1 MSNKTNAIG
10 SNIPTLR
17 IVFIQA
23 SEIYYANHYTHRNL
37 EIKNS
42 NGVFDSHFEDL
53 MPLNLDLI
61 YLLQNKKTS
70 WKTLGKEQYTL
81 DFINVSFK
89 YPLRLDENDKQV
101 FKGESVK
108 TISSDTMRKEL
119 YTDGFVINGKQY
131 VRYKRSAGSAK
142 GGSCLFIKKELYA
155 LMNKWSLTGLD
166 ENDVLSH
173 TSLTSYEAY
182 RALSL
187 SSLIDV
193 FRLNPYNIL
202 FVKDFDKYSLKNQ
215 DVINVTY
222 ENNSLLG
229 KRETIDVTNNIFD
242 GEGLLDSSI
251 FKQKGKSNKGMML
264 LRNRFFKCC
273 AFNTNLQQWFKE
285 NNIESVNQL
294 HGITFAT
301 KVSDIKLVVSES
313 CLKYVKMLPGGFIKS
328 SIKKWCEAISD
339 ENDES
344 IFGVVKTDK
353 PTRFFN
359 GDMVE
364 TTYQLLNTLQ
374 LPETDVRKLLLPYID
389 YIKKIRN
396 IKDTPEYAMLYLQ
409 GEVNEYEEEYE
420 DDSEDQ
426 PLEGLFNYS
435 SYSFKNKVCF
445 DLMKI
450 RRDFIKTNVF
460 KNHIFKSVISSFRLK
475 LYGGRILIDGN
486 YATLFGNPLEFLK
499 YIIKKFDYDNI
510 SSSLGENEIYCSFF
524 KDGEELVGSRA
535 PHMTMGNILYAKNKR
550 LNEVDKWFNLTR
562 NIVVVDAINNN
573 IQQRLNGAD
582 YDSDSML
589 LTNNDIIVKAAKKHY
604 LDFPV
609 PCVGFGHNERLME
622 KLSSK
627 KKMNLLLNAW
637 KIDCSIANNNVGR
650 IVNLS
655 QLLNSHLWNELN
667 NRFDYEEL
675 YNNIAI
681 LSVLAGAEIDS
692 SKRTFDFDTLTEFF
706 KINAFAKNNG
716 YSDRPAF
723 FFYIA
728 NGKKQKPKIGEI
740 ETYVRSLDDKTDYFK
755 TTMDYLWKF
764 ANGTIDYPKTETIP
778 LFDLIKEEI
787 PSSKLTGTNYKQI
800 ENALME
806 LKQIKEEINKDNFAK
821 KDSSSYELEKREFD
835 NRINECYQKIKT
847 AINNTS
853 KAKKF
858 IKDIEKETSP
868 YSLLYL
874 FLYIV
879 SLKHEELGY
888 GYEDLF
894 DSDGGVPRLKQVI
907 DKSAPFSLFDK
918 YYYQRDLVDNLISK
932 MFK

>member
-1 MSNKTNAIG
+1 MANKVDSFGT
-10 SNIPTLR
+10 NIPALR
-17 IVFIQA
+17 IVLIQA
-23 SEIYYANHYTHRNL
+23 SEIYYANHYTHEKI
-37 EIKNS
+37 EIKNN
-42 NGVFDSHFEDL
+42 NGFFDGHFEDL

-61 YLLQNKKTS
+61 YLLQNQKLSFKQ
-70 WKTLGKEQYTL
+70 LGKEQYTF

-89 YPLRLDENDKQV
+89 YPLRLDGDNKQV
-101 FKGESVK
+101 FKGESKK
-108 TISSDTMRKEL
+108 TISLDTIRKEL
-119 YTDGFVINGKQY
+119 YTDGFVVNGKEY

-142 GGSCLFIKKELYA
+142 GGSCLFIRKDLYP
-155 LMNKWSLTGLD
+155 LMNKWSMTGLD
-166 ENDVLSH
+166 ENEVLSF

-187 SSLIDV
+187 SSLISA
-193 FRLNPYNIL
+193 FKLNPYNIL
-202 FVKDFDKYSLKNQ
+202 FVKDFDNYLLKDQ

-222 ENNSLLG
+222 ENDSLVA
-229 KRETIDVTNNIFD
+229 RHQNIDVKNNLFD

-251 FKQKGKSNKGMML
+251 FKRLGKKDKGMML

-273 AFNTNLQQWFKE
+273 AFNTNLQEWFKE
-285 NNIESVNQL
+285 NNIETIDQL
-294 HGITFAT
+294 NGITFAK

-313 CLKYVKMLPGGFIKS
+313 CLKYVKMCIGGFNRAN
-328 SIKKWCEAISD
+328 IKKWCDSISD
-339 ENDES
+339 ENEES

-353 PTRFFN
+353 STRFFN

-374 LPETDVRKLLLPYID
+374 LSETDVRKLLLPYID
-389 YIKKIRN
+389 YINKIRN

-426 PLEGLFNYS
+426 LTDSLFHYS
-435 SYSFKNKVCF
+435 SYSFKNKVCL

-450 RRDFIKTNVF
+450 NKDFIKTNVF

-499 YIIKKFDYDNI
+499 YIVKKFDYDNI
-510 SSSLGENEIYCSFF
+510 SSSLRENEIYCPFF

-550 LNEVDKWFNLTR
+550 LYEVDKWFNLTR

-589 LTNNDIIVKAAKKHY
+589 LTNNDIIVKAAKENYFK
-604 LDFPV
+604 FPV
-609 PCVGFGHNERLME
+609 PCVGFGHNEKKME
-622 KLSSK
+622 NLSSK
-627 KKMNLLLNAW
+627 KKENYSLNAW
-637 KIDCSIANNNVGR
+637 KIDCSIANNNVGK

-655 QLLNSHLWNELN
+655 QLLNSHLWDKYD
-667 NRFDYEEL
+667 NRFDYEQL

-692 SKRTFDFDTLTEFF
+692 SKRTFDFDTLSEFY
-706 KINAFAKNNG
+706 KIRNFAKENG
-716 YSDRPAF
+716 YNDRPAF

-728 NGKKQKPKIGEI
+728 SGKKQKPKIGEI
-740 ETYVRSLDDKTDYFK
+740 ETYVRDLDDKTSYFK

-764 ANGTIDYPKTETIP
+764 ANGEIDYPKTETIP
-778 LFDLIKEEI
+778 LFDLIREDI
-787 PSSKLTGTNYKQI
+787 PSNNLTGTNYQQI
-800 ENALME
+800 VKALAE
-806 LKQIKEEINKDNFAK
+806 LKAVKEEINKENFAN

-858 IKDIEKETSP
+858 IKEIEKETTP

-874 FLYIV
+874 FLYTI
-879 SLKHEELGY
+879 SIKHEELGY
-888 GYEDLF
+888 DYKDLF
-894 DSDGGVPRLKQVI
+894 NLDGGIQRLKMVN
-907 DKSAPFSLFDK
+907 DKSAPFSLFEK

-932 MFK
+932 ILQ

>member
-1 MSNKTNAIG
+1 MSKKTNSIG
-10 SNIPTLR
+10 ASFPPLR
-17 IVFIQA
+17 IPLIHA
-23 SEIYYANHYTHRNL
+23 SEIYYANNYTHQNI
-37 EIKNS
+37 EIKNI
-42 NGVFDSHFEDL
+42 NGVFDWHFKDL

-61 YLLQNKKTS
+61 YLLQNGKTS

-89 YPLRLDENDKQV
+89 YPLRLDENDQQV
-101 FKGESVK
+101 FKGESVD
-108 TISSDTMRKEL
+108 TISPNVMRKEI
-119 YTDGFVINGKQY
+119 YTQGFKVNGKEY

-142 GGSCLFIKKELYA
+142 GGSCLFIRKDLYA
-155 LMNKWSLTGLD
+155 MMNKWSLTGLD
-166 ENDVLSH
+166 EDDVLSH

-193 FRLNPYNIL
+193 FRLDPYNIL

-229 KRETIDVTNNIFD
+229 KRETIDVTNNLFD

-251 FKQKGKSNKGMML
+251 FKQRGKSNKGMML

-273 AFNTNLQQWFKE
+273 AFNTNLQQWFRE
-285 NNIESVNQL
+285 NNIESVDQL
-294 HGITFAT
+294 NGITFAT

-328 SIKKWCEAISD
+328 NIKKWCDAISD
-339 ENDES
+339 ENEES
-344 IFGVVKTDK
+344 VFGIVKTDK
-353 PTRFFN
+353 STRFFN

-374 LPETDVRKLLLPYID
+374 LSETDVRKLLVPYID
-389 YIKKIRN
+389 YINKIRN

-409 GEVNEYEEEYE
+409 GELNEYEEEYE

-426 PLEGLFNYS
+426 PIEGLFDYS

-445 DLMKI
+445 DLMKT

-460 KNHIFKSVISSFRLK
+460 KNHIFKGVISSFRLK
-475 LYGGRILIDGN
+475 LYGGRILVDGN

-499 YIIKKFDYDNI
+499 YIIKRFDYDNI
-510 SSSLGENEIYCSFF
+510 SSSLGENEIYCPFF
-524 KDGEELVGSRA
+524 EDGEELVGSRA

-550 LNEVDKWFNLTR
+550 LHEVDKWFNLTR

-589 LTNNDIIVKAAKKHY
+589 LTNNDIIVTAAKENYMK
-604 LDFPV
+604 FPV
-609 PCVGFGHNERLME
+609 PCVGFGHNEKLME

-627 KKMNLLLNAW
+627 KKENYSLNVW
-637 KIDCSIANNNVGR
+637 KIDSSIANNNVGR

-655 QLLNSHLWNELN
+655 QLLNSHLWDKLD
-667 NRFDYEEL
+667 NRFDYEKL
-675 YNNIAI
+675 YNNIAV

-692 SKRTFDFDTLTEFF
+692 SKRTFDFDTLTEFY
-706 KINAFAKNNG
+706 KVSNYTKTNG
-716 YSDRPAF
+716 YNDRPAF

-728 NGKKQKPKIGEI
+728 SGKKQKPKIGEI
-740 ETYVRSLDDKTDYFK
+740 ETHVRDLDEKEDFFK

-764 ANGTIDYPKTETIP
+764 ASGEIDYPKTETIS
-778 LFDLIKEEI
+778 LFDLIREDI
-787 PSSKLTGTNYKQI
+787 PSNKLTGTNYTQI
-800 ENALME
+800 EHAIEE
-806 LKQIKEEINKDNFAK
+806 LKVIKEEINKENFAK

-858 IKDIEKETSP
+858 IKDIEKEKTP
-868 YSLLYL
+868 YFLLYI

-879 SLKHEELGY
+879 SLKRGELGY
-888 GYEDLF
+888 DYEDLF
-894 DSDGGVPRLKQVI
+894 DSDGGVPRLKLVD
-907 DKSAPFSLFDK
+907 DKNATFKLFDK
-918 YYYQRDLVDNLISK
+918 YYYQRDLVDDLFSK